1 VVLLGGNKIY
11 VLVVINKLKKFKK
24 RKERKAEKK
33 ENHSTISTFKCSVF
47 DVLLCSFL
55 VVSNFG

>member
-1 VVLLGGNKIY
+1 MVLLGGNKIY
-11 VLVVINKLKKFKK
+11 VLFVINKFKKFKK
-24 RKERKAEKK
+24 KKERRKRKK
-33 ENHSTISTFKCSVF
+33 IIQPSHHLNVQFF